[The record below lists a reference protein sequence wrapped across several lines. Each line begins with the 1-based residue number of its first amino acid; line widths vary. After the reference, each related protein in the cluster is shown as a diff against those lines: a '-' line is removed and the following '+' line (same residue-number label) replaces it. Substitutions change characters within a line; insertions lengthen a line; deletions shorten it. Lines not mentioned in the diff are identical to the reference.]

1 MTNPYDLLETLELD
15 GALHDQRKLIAFG
28 CRCCRLIYDKLPAV
42 AQHSLTVAESY
53 VAGLA
58 SADNLLDERITLWEF
73 LGKDSCDFS
82 SPRVNA
88 VRGVICCLFDHTPAT
103 EASDHIRAAMEFC
116 NAVED
121 HQAEHAAL
129 LTEIFR

>member
-1 MTNPYDLLETLELD
+1 MSHPYDLAEALELD
-15 GALHDQRKLIAFG
+15 GALQDQGKLIAFCCG
-28 CRCCRLIYDKLPAV
+28 CCRLIYDKLPAV

-58 SADNLLDERITLWEF
+58 SADNLLDERVKLWEF

-82 SPRVNA
+82 SPHVNA
-88 VRGVICCLFDHTPAT
+88 VRGVICCLFASTPAT
-103 EASDHIRAAMEFC
+103 EAYDHIRAAMEFC

-121 HQAEHAAL
+121 HELEHSAL
-129 LTEIFR
+129 LMEIFR